1 MWKRL
6 NKHCVQL
13 LSAGLIASS
22 TGVAAVDRDMA
33 QIISPF
39 HTAPGQ
45 IIKISKTLSAQTEM
59 PEMRIF
65 IRTPEKRYM
74 LVHLSTEWTLLSER
88 LELSPGDDIIVQG
101 PVVKTGKVTAII
113 AKSIQKGEK
122 KIVLSK

>member
-1 MWKRL
+1 MWERL

-13 LSAGLIASS
+13 LGAGLIATA
-22 TGVAAVDRDMA
+22 TGYAAVDRDMA
-33 QIISPF
+33 QILSPN

-45 IIKISKTLSAQTEM
+45 IVKISKTLSSKTEM
-59 PEMRIF
+59 PEMRLF

-88 LELSPGDDIIVQG
+88 LELTTGDDIIVQG
-101 PVVKTGKVTAII
+101 PVVKTGRVTAMI